1 MNDKNEIDC
10 IRLKDEI
17 QARLRK
23 SWEGLSDA
31 EIRERIERD
40 LDTSEEPIAVWWRR
54 VRGQE
59 HPH

>member
-1 MNDKNEIDC
+1 MTHRNEIDC

-23 SWEGLSDA
+23 NWEGLSDA
-31 EIRERIERD
+31 EIRERINRD

-54 VRGQE
+54 IRGQA
-59 HPH
+59 HQH